1 MKQEASSGTLRS
13 LHRADTAAHRLLGPL
28 LGARPS
34 ASGWRLVSWDAE
46 QGLSLVFGR
55 EDRFVLIELEGADES
70 LDCYARTERFNVC
83 ARSQFTPDGALT
95 KGERALVDG
104 FVRFVRSRE
113 SLLTVDG
120 RPTPEKTQVREI
132 TVDRVLV
139 PEGATRYYVNP
150 YAGCMIGCSFCYV
163 AARADFSRRLEG
175 APPPEWGRW
184 VDVKTNAAEV
194 LAQEVQQHPPGLVRM
209 SPILTDPY
217 QPIER
222 RYRVTRKCLEV
233 LLDAGYSP
241 AILTRESRVLD
252 DLDLLAGRG
261 RAAVGFSIPT
271 DDDRL
276 RKLFEPGSD
285 RVEHRFQA
293 LRTLAEAGVPTCV
306 VVQPV
311 LPMNVEAFVER
322 VAPWAKAVRID
333 RMYFGERVTAKYE
346 AAGIG
351 HAASVAYQ
359 EERVQELSGRFANAG
374 LIVDQNDDLAGLI
387 EGLLATE
394 E

>member
-1 MKQEASSGTLRS
+1 VNRNESPRIEPAGR
-13 LHRADTAAHRLLGPL
+13 RVDAAARRLLGPL
-28 LGARPS
+28 LGAGPS

-46 QGLSLVFGR
+46 QGLSLVFGQGQ
-55 EDRFVLIELEGADES
+55 RFVLVELEARNDK
-70 LDCYARTERFNVC
+70 LDCYDRTALFNIC
-83 ARSQFTPDGALT
+83 ARSQFTPDGSLT
-95 KGERALVDG
+95 REERGLVEG
-104 FVRFVRSRE
+104 VVRFVGSRE
-113 SLLTVDG
+113 SLLTVDE
-120 RPTPEKTQVREI
+120 RPTPQKSEVREI
-132 TVDRVLV
+132 LVDRVLI

-194 LAQEVQQHPPGLVRM
+194 LAREVEQHPPGLVRM

-217 QPIER
+217 QAIER
-222 RYRVTRKCLEV
+222 RYRVTRACLEV
-233 LLDAGYSP
+233 LLHAGYSP

-252 DLDLLAGRG
+252 DLDLLSGHG

-271 DDDRL
+271 DDDQL
-276 RKLFEPGSD
+276 RKQFEPGAD
-285 RVEHRFQA
+285 RIENRFQA
-293 LRTLAEAGVPTCV
+293 LRTLSEAGVPTCV

-322 VAPWAKAVRID
+322 IAPWAKAVRID
-333 RMYFGERVTAKYE
+333 RMYFGDRVRARYE

-351 HAASVAYQ
+351 HAATVEYQ
-359 EERVQELSGRFANAG
+359 TELVEELGERFERAG
-374 LIVDQNDDLAGLI
+374 LIVDRSDNLAGII
-387 EGLLATE
+387 EELLAG
-394 E
+394 